1 MEDKKKTKKT
11 KIKLLEMKAL
21 MSGMKNP
28 QDRINGR
35 RKD

>member
-1 MEDKKKTKKT
+1 MEDKKKKKS
-11 KIKLLEMKAL
+11 KSKLLEMKAL

-28 QDRINGR
+28 QNRVNGR